1 MSDDLATFRNGIQR
15 FRTGGMAIAALP
27 LMLGVALLLAGDR
40 VPALEML
47 VVSVVLFFLI
57 LWATHCLEDAI
68 TTLQAN
74 NSNQKRE

>member
-1 MSDDLATFRNGIQR
+1 MSDDFTTFRSGIQR

-27 LMLGVALLLAGDR
+27 LVLGVALLLAGDR

-57 LWATHCLEDAI
+57 LWATHCANEAVGRLESDR
-68 TTLQAN
+68 QGR
-74 NSNQKRE
+74 S